1 MVYQTNF
8 KIKNIDQK
16 ATQSE
21 LLAFVR
27 DRVLGAPPDSWCNSC
42 RDFARAKG
50 IEVKFTIEQ
59 VFPFVGGQLT
69 SDNAIVTTFTARKQN

>member
-16 ATQSE
+16 ATQAE

-27 DRVLGAPPDSWCNSC
+27 DRALDKTMDSWCNNC

-50 IEVKFTIEQ
+50 IDVKFTIEQ
-59 VFPFVGGQLT
+59 VFPFIGGQLT
-69 SDNAIVTTFTARKQN
+69 SDNAIITTFIARK